1 MKVDREI
8 IIECIVRLT
17 GRASSCAHRWMGH
30 GINELIRDSLGEHGF
45 NLEEILSIEFTT
57 DHV

>member
-1 MKVDREI
+1 
-8 IIECIVRLT
+8 
-17 GRASSCAHRWMGH
+17 MGH